1 MNKEE
6 IVIYVFATT
15 NEMRQCFKTYEH
27 LFDKYSK
34 INCYGIL
41 KNGLKIQFTNEIRGL
56 RKIKTYDEIKIYL
69 QEMNNQQENHKLK
82 EVIDKL
88 IELNKQ
94 VIKDTKEF
102 YRPTKDIIYSGDTLI
117 DIAEQNLKIL
127 KEVE

>member
-1 MNKEE
+1 MNKE
-6 IVIYVFATT
+6 I
-15 NEMRQCFKTYEH
+15 N
-27 LFDKYSK
+27 K
-34 INCYGIL
+34 IISW
-41 KNGLKIQFTNEIRGL
+41 I
-56 RKIKTYDEIKIYL
+56 
-69 QEMNNQQENHKLK
+69 EMNYTRLNYKEELLLVNYIKQLQQENKKYK
-82 EVIDKL
+82 EVIDKA

>member
-1 MNKEE
+1 MKDETNKIVNWIEMSYTRLNYKEE
-6 IVIYVFATT
+6 LLLVNY
-15 NEMRQCFKTYEH
+15 
-27 LFDKYSK
+27 
-34 INCYGIL
+34 
-41 KNGLKIQFTNEIRGL
+41 
-56 RKIKTYDEIKIYL
+56 IKQL
-69 QEMNNQQENHKLK
+69 QQENQKYK
-82 EVIDKL
+82 EVIDKA

>member
-1 MNKEE
+1 MN
-6 IVIYVFATT
+6 
-15 NEMRQCFKTYEH
+15 TYNM
-27 LFDKYSK
+27 DKMYES
-34 INCYGIL
+34 YASGMETMQMWL
-41 KNGLKIQFTNEIRGL
+41 
-56 RKIKTYDEIKIYL
+56 DES
-69 QEMNNQQENHKLK
+69 EQENKKLK
-82 EVIDKL
+82 ERIRKA

>member
-1 MNKEE
+1 MNREERKKYMKEYREKNKEHCKE
-6 IVIYVFATT
+6 Y
-15 NEMRQCFKTYEH
+15 Q
-27 LFDKYSK
+27 KYRSVAH
-34 INCYGIL
+34 
-41 KNGLKIQFTNEIRGL
+41 
-56 RKIKTYDEIKIYL
+56 IKQLEK
-69 QEMNNQQENHKLK
+69 ENKKYK
-82 EVIDKL
+82 EVIDKS